1 MIEELAEKTRVIYE
15 LQSKLEKMSEKSNLS
30 NNAQGDGYET
40 QHLLTVVS
48 TLEQQVNL
56 KSSENRLLNLF

>member
-30 NNAQGDGYET
+30 NNDQGDGYET

-48 TLEQQVNL
+48 ALEQQVNF
-56 KSSENRLLNLF
+56 KSLENGL

>member
-30 NNAQGDGYET
+30 NNDQGDGYET